1 MSIEVMKQALEALEC
16 SRQSHYYCEDT
27 WYSCPKHDD
36 GCANEAEGD
45 ECNCGADETNKTIDA
60 AITALR
66 AAIEQAEK
74 QEPFGY
80 FQYAPHFDAW
90 VQNRDSNEG
99 VAFYTAPRQ
108 EPYDQPALELCE
120 ECGWRAMIPGD
131 GCLVCAR
138 QKAKP
143 VAWRWKEVK
152 GEFVGHRVLT
162 VIEPPPYVT
171 ESMPLY
177 TAPPASDLNPDSLEE
192 MEIELP
198 DLEPFAYSYIGIKQD
213 GSTHGPHLVWKP
225 EYMDAMSASKGAVA
239 IPLYTAP
246 RQWVGLTDEEID
258 ELARTMVKGDKS
270 VNWLVAAIEAKL
282 KEKNAA

>member
-1 MSIEVMKQALEALEC
+1 MSIEAMKLAADKLEIGLAYPGMRL
-16 SRQSHYYCEDT
+16 Y
-27 WYSCPKHDD
+27 HDD
-36 GCANEAEGD
+36 
-45 ECNCGADETNKTIDA
+45 IRA

-66 AAIEQAEK
+66 TAIAEAEK

-152 GEFVGHRVLT
+152 GEFGDWVLT
-162 VIEPPPYVT
+162 EIEPPPYIT
-171 ESMPLY
+171 ESM
-177 TAPPASDLNPDSLEE
+177 
-192 MEIELP
+192 
-198 DLEPFAYSYIGIKQD
+198 
-213 GSTHGPHLVWKP
+213 
-225 EYMDAMSASKGAVA
+225 
-239 IPLYTAP
+239 PLYTAP
-246 RQWVGLTDEEID
+246 RQWVGLTDEEIKEIIGPWGD
-258 ELARTMVKGDKS
+258 TPIKGYTRKLFDQ
-270 VNWLVAAIEAKL
+270 IEAKL
-282 KEKNAA
+282 RSKND